1 MKPDNYED
9 MIHLSRPVSKRP
21 RMARKDRGAQFA
33 PFAALTGHDQA
44 IDETAR
50 RTETFVE
57 LTEGQQEVIN
67 ERLQKI
73 WQCLS
78 EHPEVVAVYFIQDEK
93 KQGGR
98 YMKHRGYIKKIDL
111 YSKNIL
117 WEDGTKIPIGFL
129 YDIDFA
135 PQ

>member
-1 MKPDNYED
+1 MKSDNYED
-9 MIHLSRPVSKRP
+9 IIHLSRPVSRHP

-73 WQCLS
+73 WQCLP
-78 EHPEVVAVYFIQDEK
+78 EHPEVVAVYFVPDEK

-98 YMKHRGYIKKIDL
+98 YIRHRGYIKKFDL

-117 WEDGTKIPIGFL
+117 WEDGTKIPIRFL